1 MPVRSLL
8 DLASL
13 TCIKHIRQL
22 DSIGDYLPYENV
34 RHILL
39 RVENAHQL
47 RRIEINSPQIE
58 GRTGEIW
65 LKLIEKDF
73 PLEFRN
79 KAYKPQDPS
88 KWYKVWEKYKREHDR
103 SVEESELKFRNA
115 MAGIQQ
121 DRERNTSKI
130 VERKLLPR
138 KGATGPRRGHRDT
151 SSSVLNYASGSRT
164 KTLTGAGVMRKIR
177 REANEIANIKGSLS
191 RSIAVPQRQVAKM
204 EKAPQAMVDDRRRAS
219 QPSYTQTKAPVK
231 VPSAVREHEERA
243 TFISDSE
250 EGGDDDEPLFEEPKM
265 RPSHRPSFRPAA
277 KTAPKGSMGSAARS
291 AAASLLKTR
300 PSSTASPRPSSSAR
314 GSSAGTSTSPVKSS
328 GSFPPKPRLS
338 AGPATGATSPS
349 KSPDN
354 LSLKA
359 SSKLPEREGLK
370 AAPVSSSRSQASPS
384 LEPSAEPD
392 AQSPAGSPPPRPLKR
407 KAPAIFMRPRKRVN

>member
-1 MPVRSLL
+1 MPVRSLV

-22 DSIGDYLPYENV
+22 DSVGDYLPYENV

-47 RRIEINSPQIE
+47 RRIEIKSPQIE

-73 PLEFRN
+73 PLEFRS
-79 KAYKPQDPS
+79 KAYKPQNPS
-88 KWYKVWEKYKREHDR
+88 KWYKVWEKYKKEHDR
-103 SVEESELKFRNA
+103 SVEESEQKFKNA

-121 DRERNTSKI
+121 DRDRNTSKI

-138 KGATGPRRGHRDT
+138 KGATGPRRGQRDT
-151 SSSVLNYASGSRT
+151 SSSTLNHAGGSRT

-177 REANEIANIKGSLS
+177 REANEIANIKGTLS
-191 RSIAVPQRQVAKM
+191 RSIGVPQRQVAKM
-204 EKAPQAMVDDRRRAS
+204 EKAPQALVDDRRRAA
-219 QPSYTQTKAPVK
+219 QPSYTPAKKPAK

-250 EGGDDDEPLFEEPKM
+250 EGADDDDTLFDEPRK
-265 RPSHRPSFRPAA
+265 RPGPSFRPAA
-277 KTAPKGSMGSAARS
+277 KTAPRTSISGPVRS

-300 PSSTASPRPSSSAR
+300 PSSSASPRLVSSAR
-314 GSSAGTSTSPVKSS
+314 GSPAGTSSSPVKSS
-328 GSFPPKPRLS
+328 GSTATKPGSS
-338 AGPATGATSPS
+338 AGGATSPS
-349 KSPDN
+349 KSPDRPPLN
-354 LSLKA
+354 T
-359 SSKLPEREGLK
+359 
-370 AAPVSSSRSQASPS
+370 SSSRQAVPLSSRLQTSPS
-384 LEPSAEPD
+384 LESSVGPSSPPAP
-392 AQSPAGSPPPRPLKR
+392 QTPAGSPPPRPPKR
-407 KAPAIFMRPRKRVN
+407 KAPSLFMRPKKRIP